1 MDSMIG
7 PTNTVL
13 MNPPSGGGSY
23 LKTENK
29 FESLNAIRN
38 E

>member
-1 MDSMIG
+1 MIG

-13 MNPPSGGGSY
+13 MNPPSGGDSY
-23 LKTENK
+23 KVKTENK
-29 FESLNAIRN
+29 FELLNAIRN